1 LTASDVVKVGVT
13 SDRNMHTRWMDQG
26 AVESIV
32 LAETPNRYT
41 AGLIEVALKAH
52 YSDKTNWQRMLKG
65 ERDESIDL
73 IEEKGI
79 IEDLLPFDLRDFI
92 SDNDEVFEFNYP
104 IEKYP
109 SKVKSIN
116 LEKVNSYS
124 GILSGIKG
132 QYLIFEDESVINLRK
147 YTGYELQFEF

>member
-1 LTASDVVKVGVT
+1 
-13 SDRNMHTRWMDQG
+13 
-26 AVESIV
+26 
-32 LAETPNRYT
+32 
-41 AGLIEVALKAH
+41 
-52 YSDKTNWQRMLKG
+52 MLKG

-116 LEKVNSYS
+116 LEKVNSYT
-124 GILSGIKG
+124 GVLSGIKG

>member
-1 LTASDVVKVGVT
+1 
-13 SDRNMHTRWMDQG
+13 
-26 AVESIV
+26 
-32 LAETPNRYT
+32 
-41 AGLIEVALKAH
+41 
-52 YSDKTNWQRMLKG
+52 MLKG

-92 SDNDEVFEFNYP
+92 SDNDDVFEFNYP

-109 SKVKSIN
+109 SKVNSIN

-132 QYLIFEDESVINLRK
+132 QYLIFEDEAVINLRK